1 LSRAFVL
8 GNGRS
13 RLRLHI
19 PDIQPH
25 GKIYGC
31 NALYR
36 EYSPDYLIAVDPKMI
51 YEICKTDYQRT
62 HAVWTN
68 PNSRYKEF
76 EGLNYFQPS
85 KGWSSG
91 PTALLL
97 ASEHKHNEIYIFGFD
112 YTGVD
117 GRVNNVYADT
127 DNYKKSSEP
136 ATYYGNW
143 MRQTETIIK
152 SNPKT
157 KYFRIVD
164 QKYFDTGWD
173 KLSNLHVVTY
183 EDFFTRVKNWEK
195 S

>member
-1 LSRAFVL
+1 MSRAFVL

-19 PDIQPH
+19 PDIKSH
-25 GKIYGC
+25 GEIYGC

-36 EYSPDYLIAVDPKMI
+36 EYEPDYLIAVDPKMI
-51 YEICKTDYQRT
+51 VEICKANYQLT
-62 HAVWTN
+62 HQVWTN
-68 PNSRYKEF
+68 PNSRYKEYV
-76 EGLNYFQPS
+76 GLNYFQPS

-91 PTALLL
+91 PTALFL
-97 ASEHKHNEIYIFGFD
+97 ATEHKHKEIYMFGFD
-112 YTGVD
+112 YTGID
-117 GRVNNVYADT
+117 GKVNNIYAGT
-127 DNYKKSSEP
+127 DNYKKLNEP

-152 SNPKT
+152 SNLKT
-157 KYFRIVD
+157 KYFRIVE

-183 EDFFTRVKNWEK
+183 EDFFSRVKNWEK